1 MKKTSNTKSK
11 VSPKRVSTGA
21 PRPVKRASSEMQAHY
36 DFDYTRSRPNRFAKR
51 LGDGV
56 VAVVLDPDVATVFHS
71 AESVNAFLRSAITAM
86 PRNEARKKKRSA

>member
-1 MKKTSNTKSK
+1 MKKTSSTKSK
-11 VSPKRVSTGA
+11 VSARRVSTVASRSVNNA
-21 PRPVKRASSEMQAHY
+21 PTEMQAHY

-51 LGDGV
+51 LTDGA

-86 PRNEARKKKRSA
+86 PQNQPKKKKRSA

>member
-1 MKKTSNTKSK
+1 MKKTSSTKSK
-11 VSPKRVSTGA
+11 VSASRVSTA
-21 PRPVKRASSEMQAHY
+21 ASRRVKNASTEMQAHY

-51 LGDGV
+51 LTDGV

-86 PRNEARKKKRSA
+86 PQNEARKKKRSA